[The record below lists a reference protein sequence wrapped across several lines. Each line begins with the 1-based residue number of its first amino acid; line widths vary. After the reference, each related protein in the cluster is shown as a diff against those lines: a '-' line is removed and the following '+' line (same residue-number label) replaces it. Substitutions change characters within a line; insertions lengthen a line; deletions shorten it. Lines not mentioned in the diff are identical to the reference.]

1 MRTFRLAMPLIASLV
16 LIAGCGGSSNS
27 KLSYAA
33 FSAAADKICSSA
45 NSSAKSIGGVTSQ
58 ATPANAPKIDK
69 VINLAN
75 AAIKK
80 FQALQGPPA
89 LESARDAVVSDLQAQ
104 VKTAQA
110 ASTAAKNSDQTTYT
124 AALEQLQQQSQAAN
138 TLGSKL
144 GAANCTHG

>member
-1 MRTFRLAMPLIASLV
+1 MRRFRLAIPLVGSLV
-16 LIAGCGGSSNS
+16 VIAGCGGSSNS
-27 KLSYAA
+27 KLTYAA

-45 NSSAKSIGGVTSQ
+45 NSGARSIGRVSTQ

-69 VINLAN
+69 VISLAN
-75 AAIKK
+75 DAIKK
-80 FQALQGPPA
+80 FQALNGPAA
-89 LESARDAVVSDLQAQ
+89 LESARDEVVADLQAQ
-104 VKTAQA
+104 IKTAQA

-124 AALEQLQQQSQAAN
+124 AALEQLVQQSQAAN